1 MNSIGYSHLLAFLLH
16 SVSAI
21 LAFLSQP
28 ESGLELGKLVVHKV
42 DYHAQHVNAT
52 TSAAPATT
60 TAATTTA
67 ATTTAATISILKNN
81 VVESSLTIN
90 QSDHIVFDNINVV
103 SLIFTNEIITAIS
116 HLIGVIGF
124 FLYTNAMMAD
134 GRHLESVRR
143 YIEYAVTAGLL
154 EVALLVGMGSKS
166 FYQVLFIL
174 LTNIA
179 IQLMG
184 YMSERTQDRM
194 RQIYY
199 SIGGFVL
206 LAPSLIIIVWNATL
220 VTGME
225 RVEELAYTYLAL
237 YILFGL
243 HNLFDHI
250 LAFWR
255 NSIDRD
261 TGYTILS
268 IATKIGLSWMLIA
281 ITFKTY
287 KDAGV
292 VLEPEVD
299 LDFEM
304 LQDALRYSIIG
315 FVVLGLGIV
324 TMLPKPGVLAV
335 PSSQSEQ
342 QGLMMQDTSV

>member
-1 MNSIGYSHLLAFLLH
+1 MNSIGYSHLLAFILH
-16 SVSAI
+16 SISAI

-42 DYHAQHVNAT
+42 DYHAQHFNT
-52 TSAAPATT
+52 TTTALATT
-60 TAATTTA
+60 TVAPLRRLL
-67 ATTTAATISILKNN
+67 S
-81 VVESSLTIN
+81 VSESDHVSLTVT
-90 QSDHIVFDNINVV
+90 QTDHVVFDNINIV

-116 HLIGVIGF
+116 HLIGVVGF

-174 LTNIA
+174 LTNVA

-225 RVEELAYTYLAL
+225 RVEELAYTYMAL

-243 HNLFDHI
+243 HNLFDH
-250 LAFWR
+250 LFAFWR
-255 NSIDRD
+255 NTIDRD
-261 TGYTILS
+261 TGYTVLS

-304 LQDALRYSIIG
+304 LQDALRYSMIG
-315 FVVLGLGIV
+315 FVLLGLGIV
-324 TMLPKPGVLAV
+324 AMLPKPGIAAV
-335 PSSQSEQ
+335 PGSRAEQ
-342 QGLMMQDTSV
+342 QGLMMQDITV

>member
-42 DYHAQHVNAT
+42 DYHAQHANT
-52 TSAAPATT
+52 TT
-60 TAATTTA
+60 TAALVTTTSA
-67 ATTTAATISILKNN
+67 KVKLPMPERRLLSTSKT
-81 VVESSLTIN
+81 LTIT
-90 QSDHIVFDNINVV
+90 QSDHVVFDNINIV

-116 HLIGVIGF
+116 HLIGVVGF

-174 LTNIA
+174 LTNVA

-225 RVEELAYTYLAL
+225 RVEELAYTYMAL

-250 LAFWR
+250 LAVWR
-255 NSIDRD
+255 NAIDRD

-315 FVVLGLGIV
+315 FVVVGLAI
-324 TMLPKPGVLAV
+324 TAMLPKPGAAAV
-335 PSSQSEQ
+335 PGTRAEQ
-342 QGLMMQDTSV
+342 QGLMMQDITA

>member
-28 ESGLELGKLVVHKV
+28 ESGLQLGKLVVHKI

-60 TAATTTA
+60 TAALRDK
-67 ATTTAATISILKNN
+67 IL
-81 VVESSLTIN
+81 ESSLTIN
-90 QSDHIVFDNINVV
+90 QSDHVVFDNINVV
-103 SLIFTNEIITAIS
+103 SLIFTNEVITAIS

-206 LAPSLIIIVWNATL
+206 LTPSLVIIVWNATL

-250 LAFWR
+250 LALWR
-255 NSIDRD
+255 NNIDRD

-268 IATKIGLSWMLIA
+268 VATKIGLSWMLIA

-287 KDAGV
+287 EDAGV
-292 VLEPEVD
+292 VLEPKVD
-299 LDFEM
+299 IDFEVM
-304 LQDALRYSIIG
+304 QDALRYSIIV

-324 TMLPKPGVLAV
+324 TMLPKPGVAAV

-342 QGLMMQDTSV
+342 EGLMMTDTSV

>member
-1 MNSIGYSHLLAFLLH
+1 MNSIGYTHLLAFLLH

-42 DYHAQHVNAT
+42 DFNANT
-52 TSAAPATT
+52 TLD
-60 TAATTTA
+60 
-67 ATTTAATISILKNN
+67 IH
-81 VVESSLTIN
+81 
-90 QSDHIVFDNINVV
+90 QSDHVVFDNINVV
-103 SLIFTNEIITAIS
+103 SLIFTNEIITAVS

-174 LTNIA
+174 LTNVA

-206 LAPSLIIIVWNATL
+206 LAPSLVIIVC
-220 VTGME
+220 
-225 RVEELAYTYLAL
+225 
-237 YILFGL
+237 
-243 HNLFDHI
+243 
-250 LAFWR
+250 
-255 NSIDRD
+255 
-261 TGYTILS
+261 TI
-268 IATKIGLSWMLIA
+268 
-281 ITFKTY
+281 F
-287 KDAGV
+287 
-292 VLEPEVD
+292 
-299 LDFEM
+299 
-304 LQDALRYSIIG
+304 
-315 FVVLGLGIV
+315 
-324 TMLPKPGVLAV
+324 
-335 PSSQSEQ
+335 
-342 QGLMMQDTSV
+342 

>member
-16 SVSAI
+16 SISAI

-42 DYHAQHVNAT
+42 DYQAEHLNT
-52 TSAAPATT
+52 TS
-60 TAATTTA
+60 
-67 ATTTAATISILKNN
+67 L
-81 VVESSLTIN
+81 VVK
-90 QSDHIVFDNINVV
+90 QSDHVVFDNINIV

-116 HLIGVIGF
+116 HLIGVVGF

-174 LTNIA
+174 LTNVA

-225 RVEELAYTYLAL
+225 RVEELAYTYMAL

-250 LAFWR
+250 LALWR
-255 NSIDRD
+255 NAIDRD

-268 IATKIGLSWMLIA
+268 IATKIGLSWIL
-281 ITFKTY
+281 FK
-287 KDAGV
+287 
-292 VLEPEVD
+292 
-299 LDFEM
+299 
-304 LQDALRYSIIG
+304 
-315 FVVLGLGIV
+315 GIFC
-324 TMLPKPGVLAV
+324 
-335 PSSQSEQ
+335 S
-342 QGLMMQDTSV
+342 

>member
-42 DYHAQHVNAT
+42 DYHAQHFNT
-52 TSAAPATT
+52 TTTALATT
-60 TAATTTA
+60 TVAPARRLL
-67 ATTTAATISILKNN
+67 S
-81 VVESSLTIN
+81 VSESDHVSLTVT
-90 QSDHIVFDNINVV
+90 QTDHVVFDNINIV
-103 SLIFTNEIITAIS
+103 SLIFTNEIITAVS

-174 LTNIA
+174 LTNVA

-206 LAPSLIIIVWNATL
+206 LAPSLVIIVWNATL

-225 RVEELAYTYLAL
+225 RVEELAYTYMAL

-250 LAFWR
+250 FAFWR
-255 NSIDRD
+255 NTIDRD
-261 TGYTILS
+261 TGYTVLS
-268 IATKIGLSWMLIA
+268 IATKIGLH
-281 ITFKTY
+281 
-287 KDAGV
+287 
-292 VLEPEVD
+292 P
-299 LDFEM
+299 
-304 LQDALRYSIIG
+304 
-315 FVVLGLGIV
+315 
-324 TMLPKPGVLAV
+324 
-335 PSSQSEQ
+335 
-342 QGLMMQDTSV
+342 

>member
-28 ESGLELGKLVVHKV
+28 DSGLELGKLVVHKV
-42 DYHAQHVNAT
+42 NYHAQHLNT
-52 TSAAPATT
+52 TTTAPLATT
-60 TAATTTA
+60 TTATSFKLSA
-67 ATTTAATISILKNN
+67 
-81 VVESSLTIN
+81 SSTETSLLVQQT
-90 QSDHIVFDNINVV
+90 DHVVFDNINVV
-103 SLIFTNEIITAIS
+103 SLIFTNEIITAVS
-116 HLIGVIGF
+116 HLIGVVGF
-124 FLYTNAMMAD
+124 FLYTNSMMAD

-174 LTNIA
+174 LTNVA

-220 VTGME
+220 VTGMQ
-225 RVEELAYTYLAL
+225 RVEELAYIYMAL

-243 HNLFDHI
+243 HNLFDHV

-255 NSIDRD
+255 NTIDRD
-261 TGYTILS
+261 TGYTVLS

-287 KDAGV
+287 KDAGI

-304 LQDALRYSIIG
+304 LQDAMRYSIIG
-315 FVVLGLGIV
+315 FVVVGLAIV
-324 TMLPKPGVLAV
+324 AVLPKPSPVAV
-335 PSSQSEQ
+335 SGTKAEQ
-342 QGLMMQDTSV
+342 QGLMMNDITV

>member
-1 MNSIGYSHLLAFLLH
+1 M
-16 SVSAI
+16 
-21 LAFLSQP
+21 
-28 ESGLELGKLVVHKV
+28 
-42 DYHAQHVNAT
+42 
-52 TSAAPATT
+52 
-60 TAATTTA
+60 
-67 ATTTAATISILKNN
+67 
-81 VVESSLTIN
+81 
-90 QSDHIVFDNINVV
+90 FDNINIV

-116 HLIGVIGF
+116 HLIGVVGF

-154 EVALLVGMGSKS
+154 EVALLVGMGSTS

-174 LTNIA
+174 LTNVA

-225 RVEELAYTYLAL
+225 RVEELAYTYMAL

-243 HNLFDHI
+243 HNLFDH
-250 LAFWR
+250 LFAFWR
-255 NSIDRD
+255 NTIDRD
-261 TGYTILS
+261 TGYTVLS

-304 LQDALRYSIIG
+304 LQDALRYSMIG
-315 FVVLGLGIV
+315 FVLLGLGIV
-324 TMLPKPGVLAV
+324 AMLPKPGIAAV
-335 PSSQSEQ
+335 PGSRAEQ
-342 QGLMMQDTSV
+342 QGLMMQDITV

>member
-1 MNSIGYSHLLAFLLH
+1 MNSIGYTHLLAFLLH

-42 DYHAQHVNAT
+42 DFN
-52 TSAAPATT
+52 TSAAPETT
-60 TAATTTA
+60 TPPMKLIPGRRLLSASQT
-67 ATTTAATISILKNN
+67 
-81 VVESSLTIN
+81 LTVT
-90 QSDHIVFDNINVV
+90 QSDHVVFDNINVV

-174 LTNIA
+174 LTNVA

-206 LAPSLIIIVWNATL
+206 LAPSLVIIVWNATL

-255 NSIDRD
+255 NAIDRD
-261 TGYTILS
+261 TGYNVLS
-268 IATKIGLSWMLIA
+268 VATKIGLSWMLIA

-287 KDAGV
+287 RDAGV

-299 LDFEM
+299 MDFEM

-315 FVVLGLGIV
+315 FVVLGLGISI
-324 TMLPKPGVLAV
+324 MLPKPGVAAV
-335 PSSQSEQ
+335 PGTSAET
-342 QGLMMQDTSV
+342 QGLMMKDTTV

>member
-42 DYHAQHVNAT
+42 DYHAQHFNT
-52 TSAAPATT
+52 TTTALATT
-60 TAATTTA
+60 TVAPARRLL
-67 ATTTAATISILKNN
+67 S
-81 VVESSLTIN
+81 VSESDHVSLTVT
-90 QSDHIVFDNINVV
+90 QTDHVVFDNINIV
-103 SLIFTNEIITAIS
+103 SLIFTNEIITAVS

-174 LTNIA
+174 LTNVA

-206 LAPSLIIIVWNATL
+206 LAPSLVIIVWNATL

-225 RVEELAYTYLAL
+225 RVEELAYTYMAL

-250 LAFWR
+250 FAFWR
-255 NSIDRD
+255 NTIDRD
-261 TGYTILS
+261 TGYTVLS

-287 KDAGV
+287 KDASV

-324 TMLPKPGVLAV
+324 TMLPKPGVAAV
-335 PSSQSEQ
+335 PGSSAEQ

>member
-1 MNSIGYSHLLAFLLH
+1 MNSIGYTHLLAFLLH
-16 SVSAI
+16 SISAI

-42 DYHAQHVNAT
+42 DFN
-52 TSAAPATT
+52 TSAALETT
-60 TAATTTA
+60 TTTVAPERRLLSTSQ
-67 ATTTAATISILKNN
+67 T
-81 VVESSLTIN
+81 LTVT
-90 QSDHIVFDNINVV
+90 QSDHIVFDNINIVG
-103 SLIFTNEIITAIS
+103 LIFTNEVITAVS

-124 FLYTNAMMAD
+124 FLYTSSMMAD

-174 LTNIA
+174 LTNVA

-237 YILFGL
+237 YVLFGL
-243 HNLFDHI
+243 HNLFDHV

-255 NSIDRD
+255 NAIDRD
-261 TGYTILS
+261 TGYNILS

-299 LDFEM
+299 LDFVM
-304 LQDALRYSIIG
+304 LQDALRYGIIG
-315 FVVLGLGIV
+315 FVVLGLAIV
-324 TMLPKPGVLAV
+324 AMLPKPGTAAV
-335 PSSQSEQ
+335 PGTRAEQ
-342 QGLMMQDTSV
+342 QGLMMKDTRV

>member
-1 MNSIGYSHLLAFLLH
+1 MNSIGYTHLLAFLLH

-28 ESGLELGKLVVHKV
+28 ESGLQLGKLVVHKV
-42 DYHAQHVNAT
+42 NFKALSETVTYDNSK
-52 TSAAPATT
+52 TS
-60 TAATTTA
+60 
-67 ATTTAATISILKNN
+67 
-81 VVESSLTIN
+81 SSTNMTLASNSLHIQ
-90 QSDHIVFDNINVV
+90 QSDHVVFDEINVV
-103 SLIFTNEIITAIS
+103 GLIFTNEIITAIS
-116 HLIGVIGF
+116 HLIGTIGF

-174 LTNIA
+174 LTNVA

-199 SIGGFVL
+199 SVGGFVL
-206 LAPSLIIIVWNATL
+206 LAPSIIIIVWNATL

-225 RVEELAYTYLAL
+225 RVEELAYFYLAL
-237 YILFGL
+237 YVLFGL
-243 HNLFDHI
+243 HNLFDHMF
-250 LAFWR
+250 AFWR
-255 NSIDRD
+255 NTIDRD
-261 TGYTILS
+261 TGYNILS
-268 IATKIGLSWMLIA
+268 MATKIGLSWMLIA

-287 KDAGV
+287 KDANV

-299 LDFEM
+299 MDFTM
-304 LQDALRYSIIG
+304 LQDGLRYGIIG
-315 FVVLGLGIV
+315 FVVLGLFVTSIV
-324 TMLPKPGVLAV
+324 SKPNAAPIAGTTA
-335 PSSQSEQ
+335 EQ
-342 QGLMMQDTSV
+342 QGLMMTDTTV